1 MQVQGGG
8 EGGELRVQG
17 GVGGGEVRVQGGKG
31 GDEVQ
36 VQGGGGGG
44 ELRVQGG
51 GGEVQVQ
58 GGEEGGEVRVQGR
71 GVDEI
76 GTMPEKRHVVV
87 PDQRD
92 VSNMDKPIQN
102 LSAPKRTWGETAAA
116 AGVLTMVRE
125 GEAFGEAIENPSKKK
140 RHQGNFGPSIQ
151 KSLSRENH

>member
-58 GGEEGGEVRVQGR
+58 GR

-116 AGVLTMVRE
+116 ARVLS
-125 GEAFGEAIENPSKKK
+125 FDN
-140 RHQGNFGPSIQ
+140 GP
-151 KSLSRENH
+151 